1 MVVEGQLTPLTF
13 GAQRKKPA
21 EDEMLYRG
29 SEDET
34 VLHLDVLPRH
44 LED

>member
-1 MVVEGQLTPLTF
+1 MITDMVLEVQLTPLTF
-13 GAQRKKPA
+13 GAQRKTPA

-34 VLHLDVLPRH
+34 VLHL
-44 LED
+44 ED